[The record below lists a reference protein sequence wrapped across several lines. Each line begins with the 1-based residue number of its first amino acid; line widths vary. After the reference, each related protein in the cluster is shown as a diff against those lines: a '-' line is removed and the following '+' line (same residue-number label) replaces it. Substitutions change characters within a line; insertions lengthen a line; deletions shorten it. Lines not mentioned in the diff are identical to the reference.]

1 MIAPPA
7 FPDTRDYVSSLGDV
21 GYWRPYVAEAL
32 GRHGLADSGSVAGFN
47 ATYPT
52 FVCGDVV
59 VKLFGGFQAWRRSF
73 DSECGAYAAIAADP
87 EIAAPRVLGDGRL
100 FENDAAPW
108 PYLITSRMT
117 GVASWRADLSADQQ
131 RSLAVELGR
140 QVKRLHALRPS
151 GVATQVEWPG
161 ANRAEALE
169 QSSLPPHLIAQA
181 DDYLARLPTADP
193 VFTHGDITAN
203 HIYVE
208 DGRLAGLIDWGD
220 AMMADRHYELIQ
232 IYRDV
237 FRCEKALFGAF
248 LEVAD
253 WPVGDD
259 FAQRALGQALHRQII
274 GSAQHHTMDVFEPI
288 ADRYPLRDIGTLDAL
303 AVELFSV

>member
-7 FPDTRDYVSSLGDV
+7 FPSIRDYVSRLGDI
-21 GYWRPYVAEAL
+21 GYWRPYLAEAL
-32 GRHGLADSGSVAGFN
+32 GRHDLTDNEPTAGFN

-52 FVCGDVV
+52 FVCGNVV
-59 VKLFGGFQAWRRSF
+59 VKLFGGFQAWRRGF
-73 DSECGAYAAIAADP
+73 DTERGAYAALSADP
-87 EIAAPRVLGDGRL
+87 GISAPTVLGDGRL
-100 FENDAAPW
+100 FVNEAAPW

-117 GVASWRADLSADQQ
+117 GIASWRAELSASQQ
-131 RSLAVELGR
+131 QSLAVDLGR
-140 QVKRLHALRPS
+140 QVQQLHALRPT
-151 GVATQVEWPG
+151 GVATHAEWSDL
-161 ANRAEALE
+161 NRTKALE

-181 DDYLARLPTADP
+181 DDYLARLEPMDS

-203 HIYVE
+203 HVYVE
-208 DGRLAGLIDWGD
+208 NGRLAGLIDWGD

-232 IYRDV
+232 IYRDL
-237 FRCEKALFGAF
+237 FRCDKTLFGAF
-248 LEVAD
+248 LEAAD

-259 FAQRALGQALHRQII
+259 FARQALGQALHRQTV

-288 ADRYPLRDIGTLDAL
+288 ADRYPLQDIGTLDDL